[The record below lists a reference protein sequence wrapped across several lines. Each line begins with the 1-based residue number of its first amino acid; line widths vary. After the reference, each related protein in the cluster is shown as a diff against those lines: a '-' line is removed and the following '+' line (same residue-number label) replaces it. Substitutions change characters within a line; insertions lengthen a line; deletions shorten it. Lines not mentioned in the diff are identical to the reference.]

1 MNNKKLKYEL
11 INHLRYYYADEN
23 ESNISKR
30 DVKPILVAEKVTDK
44 LIKKVDKEI
53 KKNHFHDF

>member
-30 DVKPILVAEKVTDK
+30 DVKETLVPAKVTDK
-44 LIKKVDKEI
+44 LIT
-53 KKNHFHDF
+53 